1 MDEDIK
7 MKINNLKENAYNS
20 ITISIEDDWRSTFEY
35 RHNLIK
41 EKKWEINQ
49 IFEEWEIL
57 KQPTAIKL
65 MTIDYDCLK
74 LPQVTLNYEN
84 WKDFIDFILE
94 EEEIKSGE
102 ISSLKKQIE
111 SEQFNDGIY

>member
-1 MDEDIK
+1 
-7 MKINNLKENAYNS
+7 
-20 ITISIEDDWRSTFEY
+20 
-35 RHNLIK
+35 
-41 EKKWEINQ
+41 
-49 IFEEWEIL
+49 
-57 KQPTAIKL
+57 

-111 SEQFNDGIY
+111 SKQFNDGIY